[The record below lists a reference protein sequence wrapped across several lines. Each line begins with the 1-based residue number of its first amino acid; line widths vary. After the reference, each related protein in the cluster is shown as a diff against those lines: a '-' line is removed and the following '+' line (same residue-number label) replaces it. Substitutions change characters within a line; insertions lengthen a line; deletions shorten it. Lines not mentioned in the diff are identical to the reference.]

1 MKSWHVL
8 LIGMAAGVA
17 CVLIAKKLL
26 GQSSGTGGMGAG
38 FDVPPPNPPWYN
50 LGVKPM
56 DYAYTG
62 WNPPDAY
69 KIEAQKLALRRL
81 PKPGNGSGMSE
92 YAPLPYSAAYPLAL
106 TQYPQYPTYPQTYRV
121 EDPIDWRSPQIDA
134 RFSSEMDAF

>member
-26 GQSSGTGGMGAG
+26 GQDNGGGGVGGMGG
-38 FDVPPPNPPWYN
+38 DVNIPPPNPDWYN

-56 DYAYTG
+56 DYAYAG
-62 WNPPDAY
+62 WNPPSAY
-69 KIEAQKLALRRL
+69 QLESRKLARLRAQKPVRGMGELTYPA
-81 PKPGNGSGMSE
+81 GS
-92 YAPLPYSAAYPLAL
+92 YPLAM
-106 TQYPQYPTYPQTYRV
+106 TQYPQYPTYPQTYV
-121 EDPIDWRSPQIDA
+121 IEDPMDWRSPQIDA